1 MKIRIEFT
9 AEEKRSIMNACDIHD
24 DYSAKSEGNF
34 GKAEYNAE
42 EKFLQFDL
50 NENFTIAVANLIAT
64 AANML
69 KSLINTFRIFESS
82 WLTDI
87 KTERPDK
94 KEESKS
100 EADESQN
107 A

>member
-34 GKAEYNAE
+34 GKAEYNCE
-42 EKFLQFDL
+42 DNCIQVDL

-64 AANML
+64 AANMI
-69 KSLINTFRIFESS
+69 KSFINTCSIFEAA
-82 WLTDI
+82 WLKDI
-87 KTERPDK
+87 KSEKIDK
-94 KEESKS
+94 
-100 EADESQN
+100 ADEPDDVN
-107 A
+107 